1 MKLLLTIG
9 SLLLVAGTTYF
20 LVFSDRTF
28 SSYDGAR
35 KGMAVN
41 VAAEKLSSEGWTLLS
56 SSSAVQ
62 RSDCSGNE
70 RYYLVQLRSPDYTLI
85 LAADENC
92 KVSNIARK
100 RRGIEL

>member
-1 MKLLLTIG
+1 MRWLFAIG
-9 SLLLVAGTTYF
+9 SLLIMAGVTYY
-20 LVFSDRTF
+20 LVFADRTF
-28 SSYDGAR
+28 RSYDGAR
-35 KGMAVN
+35 VGMGVD
-41 VAAEKLSSEGWTLLS
+41 VAAEQLRVEGWTLLS

-85 LAADENC
+85 MAADENC
-92 KVSNIARK
+92 EVSNIARK